1 VTVPRDSIRSALECL
16 RPPGAWRTILPWL
29 AALLVLLSACVP
41 AAAPGAPAGGRAAL
55 IIVDAQ
61 RAVQQTCVEF
71 EGEATTGHELIR
83 LAGLPMTLD
92 ERNAMGALVCAIDGQ
107 GCAFPAE
114 DCLCQCRGLGE
125 CSYWASF
132 VRTPPGGW
140 TYTTLGLS
148 AQEVRP
154 GDLYAWVW
162 LPSASANADV
172 LGWLPDSPLE
182 SICP

>member
-1 VTVPRDSIRSALECL
+1 MSLRSQGFRL
-16 RPPGAWRTILPWL
+16 TIISGL

-41 AAAPGAPAGGRAAL
+41 ADAPDASAGGRAAL

-61 RAVQQTCVEF
+61 RVVQQTCVEL
-71 EGEATTGHELIR
+71 EAAGITGQELIR
-83 LAGLPMTLD
+83 LAGLPVTLD

-125 CSYWASF
+125 CAYWASF
-132 VRTPPGGW
+132 VRTPPGAW
-140 TYTTLGLS
+140 TYAALGLS
-148 AQEVRP
+148 AQEVEP

-162 LPSASANADV
+162 LPSASANTEV
-172 LGWLPDSPLE
+172 LGWLPDSEVE